1 MIYGILVT
9 IGVGKMKKLKLFNL
23 AWPIFIETAL
33 FMLLG
38 FVDVF
43 VLSKYDDLASS
54 AVNVANQC
62 VSIVTVVFTVISGAS
77 AVLISQNLG
86 AGDKTSSS
94 RIGALSITFNL
105 LFGII
110 ISVAL
115 LLFNR
120 EFLMFI
126 GAKGDVLEFACQY
139 LSIVGGFIFFQ
150 AVLNAMAVVIRN
162 HGMTQISMYVTVGMN
177 IINTVLDIV
186 FVLGLFGL
194 PKMGVIGVAVATT
207 FSRIVGTVILAVV
220 LFKRIEK
227 LSIFKLLKPFPVNDV
242 KKIIKI
248 GVPSAL
254 ESFLYNLS
262 QLVVTSIV
270 LNCLAESALV
280 AKNYVQNISMFFY
293 IFAVSIGQASQ
304 ILTGHLVGANK
315 LEEAYKQG
323 FRSYKTALAI
333 TMGMSVIG
341 IIFRTQL
348 MGIFTADTTVI
359 AMGANIIILNI
370 ILEFGRTTNLVVIA
384 SLRGAGDVYF
394 PTICAIFS
402 MWIIS
407 ALGSYIFAVVF
418 NMGIYGLWIAFA
430 ADECFRGIMMIWR
443 WKSGKWKG
451 KSLATAKA

>member
-1 MIYGILVT
+1 
-9 IGVGKMKKLKLFNL
+9 MKKLKLFNL

-38 FVDVF
+38 FVDVL
-43 VLSKYDDLASS
+43 VLSKYDDLAAS
-54 AVNVANQC
+54 AVNVANQS

-86 AGDKTSSS
+86 AGDKKSSS
-94 RIGALSITFNL
+94 RIAALSITFNL
-105 LFGII
+105 IFGII

-120 EFLMFI
+120 EILVFI
-126 GAKGDVLEFACQY
+126 GAKGDVLEFAGQY
-139 LSIVGGFIFFQ
+139 LSIVGGFIFLQ
-150 AVLNAMAVVIRN
+150 AVLNAMAVIIRN

-177 IINTVLDIV
+177 IVNTVLDIV

-194 PKMGVIGVAVATT
+194 PRMGVVGVAIATT

-220 LFKRIEK
+220 LFKKIEK
-227 LSIFKLLKPFPVNDV
+227 PSIFKQLKPFPFNDI
-242 KKIIKI
+242 KNIIKI

-315 LEEAYKQG
+315 LDEAYKQG
-323 FRSYKTALAI
+323 FKSYRNALAI
-333 TMGMSVIG
+333 TMGMSVVG

-348 MGIFTADTTVI
+348 MGIFTADSAVI
-359 AMGANIIILNI
+359 AMGANIIIINI

-384 SLRGAGDVYF
+384 CLRGAGDVYF
-394 PTICAIFS
+394 PTACAIFS

-407 ALGSYIFAVVF
+407 ALGSYIFAVVL
-418 NMGIYGLWIAFA
+418 NMGIYGLWVAFA
-430 ADECFRGIMMIWR
+430 ADECFRGVMMIWR
-443 WKSGKWKG
+443 WKSGKWRG
-451 KSLATAKA
+451 KSLAEKTS